1 MGGHEEANAFP
12 VSDRCRDCIE
22 KENRGTSM
30 GFAALMTDTVSVLKQ
45 NGQTFEGIKASVQ
58 TDKVFI
64 QGNEP
69 LIEIG
74 DLIRRK
80 MSNGGEE
87 TFRVLDPGFHE
98 KFHSIPAGY
107 QMRVVK
113 LGVPE
118 AAQAVQSITYNISG
132 HNARINQNSVDN
144 STNVVTVNPDAV
156 ELLSALRNELARMD
170 LSPDQRK
177 DASDLLDTAEAQIQ
191 GGKPSKPVLSA
202 VLKALPN
209 AANIAAIVSAL
220 LSMF

>member
-1 MGGHEEANAFP
+1 
-12 VSDRCRDCIE
+12 
-22 KENRGTSM
+22 M

-45 NGQTFEGIKASVQ
+45 NGQTFEGIRASVQ
-58 TDKVFI
+58 SDKIFI
-64 QGNEP
+64 QGTEP

-80 MSNGGEE
+80 MSNGAEE

-118 AAQAVQSITYNISG
+118 AAKAIQSITYNITG

-144 STNVVTVNPDAV
+144 STNVVSVNPDVV
-156 ELLSALRNELARMD
+156 ELLVALRSEISGMD
-170 LSPDQRK
+170 LSPEQMRA
-177 DASDLLDTAEAQIQ
+177 ASELLDTAEAQIQ

-202 VLKALPN
+202 VLKALPH
-209 AANIAAIVSAL
+209 AANVTAIVSSL
-220 LSMF
+220 LSML